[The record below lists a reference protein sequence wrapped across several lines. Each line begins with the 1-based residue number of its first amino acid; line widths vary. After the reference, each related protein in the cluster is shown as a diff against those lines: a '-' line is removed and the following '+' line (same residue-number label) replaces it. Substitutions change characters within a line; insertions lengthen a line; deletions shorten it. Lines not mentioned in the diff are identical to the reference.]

1 LPRILRA
8 KIEFMRAA
16 YYEGNQSIRVGDC
29 IPVEP
34 GPGQVQIRVSFCG
47 ICGTDLHLFHGAMA
61 HRLRLPHVL
70 GHEMAG
76 TITAAGRDVAGW
88 KAGDRVTV
96 RPLDP
101 CGHCPACAAGHSHIC
116 QNLKFIGIDVPGALQ
131 ELWTVPAHTLHRLPA
146 NLTLRQGALVEPI
159 AVACHDVRLSGLEAG
174 EHAVVIGGGPIGA
187 LVALVAKTRGARVL
201 MSEVNPF
208 RIQLARDL
216 GIEVVNPKEN
226 DLVALV
232 NDQTGGAGADVV
244 FEVSG
249 SAAGA
254 DMMTKLPRTRGRI
267 VVVAIFAEPPKVDL
281 FRFFWRELKLCGA
294 RVYEPQDFDAAIE
307 LAASGRLPLDRIIT
321 TEVPLEG
328 MIDGMHQM
336 ERGGEVMKVLV
347 SCAG

>member
-1 LPRILRA
+1 
-8 KIEFMRAA
+8 MRAA
-16 YYEGNQSIRVGDC
+16 YYEGNQSIRVGEC
-29 IPVEP
+29 VPVEP
-34 GPGQVQIRVSFCG
+34 GAGQVQIRVNFCG

-76 TITAAGRDVAGW
+76 AITAVGGGVTGW
-88 KAGDRVTV
+88 KPGDRVTV

-101 CGHCPACAAGHSHIC
+101 CGKCPACAAGHSHIC

-131 ELWTVPAHTLHRLPA
+131 ESWTVPAHTLHHLPD

-159 AVACHDVRLSGLEAG
+159 AVACHDVRLSDLAAG
-174 EHAVVIGGGPIGA
+174 EYAVVIGGGPIGI
-187 LVALVAKTRGARVL
+187 LVALVARTRGARVL
-201 MSEVNPF
+201 LAEVNPF

-216 GIEVVNPKEN
+216 GLDVVNPKET
-226 DLVALV
+226 DLAARVTE
-232 NDQTGGAGADVV
+232 QTGSAGADVV

-249 SAAGA
+249 SPAGA
-254 DMMTKLPRTRGRI
+254 EMMTKLPRTRGRI

-294 RVYEPQDFDAAIE
+294 RVYEARDFEDAIG
-307 LAASGRLPLDRIIT
+307 LAAAGKLPLEKLIT
-321 TEVPLEG
+321 GVVPLEN

-347 SCAG
+347 SCAE